1 MKTKNII
8 LIVLLAVLISIA
20 VQAFAQTLPVDSR
33 KKEMQFNK
41 TFACLNYAPAADTT
55 WRRITLP
62 SGCTEVIITAAT
74 GAIGIRPDSLYT
86 NNYFVNLPV
95 GVPQK
100 LPAIKHT
107 MFFIRRTA
115 AATASTASILFLKM

>member
-1 MKTKNII
+1 MKAKTII
-8 LIVLLAVLISIA
+8 LIVLVVVLICIA

-55 WRRITLP
+55 WRRITVP

-86 NNYFVNLPV
+86 NNYYVNVPV
-95 GVPQK
+95 GVPTK
-100 LPAIKHT
+100 LPVIKHT
-107 MFFIRRTA
+107 KFYMRRTA
-115 AATASTASILFLKM
+115 SGTASTASILFLKM